1 MQKEVITCRISARRS
16 SYKAKCLAPLID
28 AASIVAQHAAEAGV
42 VASQLRKEDDAADG
56 EGNDYWKVDSSWQQ
70 FSFFISPDPGLRLN
84 GPHVSTSVLIHR
96 LSNAGLT
103 VHETHVGLGHLEIGV
118 LLGLLLS
125 FSSGLWQG
133 PQCLGSP

>member
-1 MQKEVITCRISARRS
+1 MTLRPVWSEDGHLAKFS
-16 SYKAKCLAPLID
+16 STSLAPLID

-84 GPHVSTSVLIHR
+84 RPHVSTSVLIHR

-103 VHETHVGLGHLEIGV
+103 VHETHVGLGHLEIGF

-133 PQCLGSP
+133 PQCLASP